1 VVITQDTRDY
11 WKSTITEAIDI
22 LEGERGSECDC
33 RESYGRAYD
42 ALEALEREEEPDI
55 FVGVLDWCEDLT
67 KAKGNPE
74 ELEDA
79 IWSYDYKAF
88 EQ

>member
-1 VVITQDTRDY
+1 MVITQDTRDY

-42 ALEALEREEEPDI
+42 ALEAIEREEEPDV

-67 KAKGNPE
+67 KTKEGSDERE
-74 ELEDA
+74 EV
-79 IWSYDYKAF
+79 ICSYGYMAF